1 VSGTQFISEI
11 RLFPFGVVPNGWVVC
26 AGQTMSIMQNQPLFA
41 LIGTAYGGDGIRTFN
56 LPNLGGKA
64 IIGTGTG
71 TGTGSGGN
79 YVVGQSG
86 GEATHTLR
94 VSEMASHGHS
104 LMAKAAT
111 ADETAVGTKP
121 GPTVVLAQGVAAN
134 SQRSSVSLYG
144 APGTASTMA
153 ANTVGQNAGGVA
165 HENRQPYLV
174 LNYCIAL
181 TGIFPSRN

>member
-1 VSGTQFISEI
+1 MSGTQFISEI
-11 RLFPFGVVPNGWVVC
+11 RLFPFGVVPNGWMVC

-64 IIGTGTG
+64 IIGTGS
-71 TGTGSGGN
+71 GSGNN
-79 YVVGQSG
+79 YVVGQTG
-86 GEATHTLR
+86 GEPTHTLTS
-94 VSEMASHGHS
+94 SEMASHGHS

-121 GPTVVLAQGVAAN
+121 GPTVVLAQAVAAN
-134 SQRSSVSLYG
+134 SQRTTVSIYG
-144 APGTASTMA
+144 TPGTAATMA

-165 HENRQPYLV
+165 HENRQPYLA